1 MEVETIVQLIER
13 IGVPIVVL
21 GFCGWYIKF
30 LQIGFA
36 KDQDSAKKERTDM
49 QEGFT
54 KERTE
59 MRQQDIENDRQLV
72 SIVKTTSDALVEM
85 KTALAEQTAT
95 MRELLGRLDRK
106 R

>member
-21 GFCGWYIKF
+21 AFCGWYIKF

-36 KDQDSAKKERTDM
+36 ADQHSAKQERTDM
-49 QEGFT
+49 QEKFT

-72 SIVKTTSDALVEM
+72 SIVKATSDALVEM

>member
-30 LQIGFA
+30 LQIGFRESTE
-36 KDQDSAKKERTDM
+36 KSQDAFSKER
-49 QEGFT
+49 EEWLLN
-54 KERTE
+54 ERQADE
-59 MRQQDIENDRQLV
+59 RLV
-72 SIVKTTSDALVEM
+72 ELMKASSEALIEM
-85 KTALAEQTAT
+85 KTALAEQTVV